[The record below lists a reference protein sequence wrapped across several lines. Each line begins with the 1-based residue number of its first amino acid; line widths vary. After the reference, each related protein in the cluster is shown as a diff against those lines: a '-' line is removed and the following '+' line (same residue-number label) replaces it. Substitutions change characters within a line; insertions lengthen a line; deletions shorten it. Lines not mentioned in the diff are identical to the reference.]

1 VARAEIEAFSARSR
15 DRVWQVREAAGDA
28 ARQRCAERPF
38 PGGPLTAGLTSRE
51 AAELCGKLAHGWQA
65 LWDTKPG
72 VEEWDTP
79 QAGAHAE
86 AMWEIEDTLED
97 VEAETIVSGLR
108 DPLETIDEFRQRA
121 EQEPDQVPGAAAFS
135 GLREPQ
141 PEADFEMEM

>member
-1 VARAEIEAFSARSR
+1 
-15 DRVWQVREAAGDA
+15 
-28 ARQRCAERPF
+28 
-38 PGGPLTAGLTSRE
+38 
-51 AAELCGKLAHGWQA
+51 LCGKLAHGWQT

-121 EQEPDQVPGAAAFS
+121 EREPDQVPGAAAFS

-141 PEADFEMEM
+141 PEADFEMET